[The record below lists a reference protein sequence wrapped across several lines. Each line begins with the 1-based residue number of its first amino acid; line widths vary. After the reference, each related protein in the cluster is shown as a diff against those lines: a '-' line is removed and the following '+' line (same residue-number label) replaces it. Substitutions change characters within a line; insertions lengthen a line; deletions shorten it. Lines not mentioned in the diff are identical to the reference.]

1 MKLTEFTIGDIY
13 IIKPINKDR
22 FGDEA
27 EIIKITD
34 ITEATLAFER
44 MREQNIDDV
53 RSFEESGYGRRYDM
67 ASFNSNYKIIETVEK
82 HDTEV

>member
-1 MKLTEFTIGDIY
+1 MKLTEFTIGDVY
-13 IIKPINKDR
+13 IIKPINKNR

-44 MREQNIDDV
+44 MREQNIEG
-53 RSFEESGYGRRYDM
+53 STSYEGSGYGQRYDM
-67 ASFNSNYKIIETVEK
+67 TSFNSNYKIIETVEK
-82 HDTEV
+82 ATV